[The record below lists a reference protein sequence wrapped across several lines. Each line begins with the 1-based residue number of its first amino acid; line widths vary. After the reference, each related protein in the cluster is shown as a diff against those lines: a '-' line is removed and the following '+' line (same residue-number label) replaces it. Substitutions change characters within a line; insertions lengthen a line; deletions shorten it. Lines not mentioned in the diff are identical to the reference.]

1 MANWNTGH
9 NHFPADVGVQR
20 GEKAQQ
26 SVAANSHLDTAI
38 TFPKEFNNTPNVVV
52 CPYLGNF
59 SNCAVGVIA
68 TSTTGFTCRIFNP
81 GGSTVNVGFQWIAV
95 GTPK

>member
-9 NHFPADVGVQR
+9 NHFPADVGVQC
-20 GEKAQQ
+20 GMKAQQ
-26 SVAANSHLDTAI
+26 SVAKGSNLDTAI
-38 TFPKEFNNTPNVVV
+38 TFSKAFHDVPNVVV

-81 GGSTVNVGFQWIAV
+81 SGSTVNVGFQWIAV

>member
-9 NHFPADVGVQR
+9 NHFPADVGVQC

-26 SVAANSHLDTAI
+26 SVAANNHLDTEI

-59 SNCAVGVIA
+59 SNCSVGVIA

-81 GGSTVNVGFQWIAV
+81 GSSTVNVGFQWIAV

>member
-9 NHFPADVGVQR
+9 NHFPADVGVQC
-20 GEKAQQ
+20 GMKAQQ
-26 SVAANSHLDTAI
+26 SVAKGSNLDTAI
-38 TFPKEFNNTPNVVV
+38 TFPKAFHDVPNVVV

-68 TSTTGFTCRIFNP
+68 TSTTLSFRLFKVFMLIPLLRSGLP
-81 GGSTVNVGFQWIAV
+81 SSG
-95 GTPK
+95 